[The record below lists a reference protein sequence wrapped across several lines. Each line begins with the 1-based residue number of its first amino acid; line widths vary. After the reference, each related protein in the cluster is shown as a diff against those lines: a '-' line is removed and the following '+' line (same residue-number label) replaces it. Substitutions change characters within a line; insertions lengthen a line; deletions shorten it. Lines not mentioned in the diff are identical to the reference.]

1 LKKQFFKKQ
10 NKEPFR
16 INSRITALEVR
27 IVSDNVKLGI
37 YKTNSAIEIAKQKGL
52 DLVEISSS
60 AIPPICKI
68 IDYSKFKYDQKKK
81 EKSIKSKSNK
91 VILKEIRFGPNTNDH
106 DLNFKLNNA
115 IKFLKNGLKLK
126 AYVQF
131 KGRSIVFKERGELI
145 LLKFAQS
152 LKKYGKLDQLPKLDG
167 RRMVLTLSSLY
178 SKKSKKVENKN

>member
-1 LKKQFFKKQ
+1 
-10 NKEPFR
+10 
-16 INSRITALEVR
+16 
-27 IVSDNVKLGI
+27 
-37 YKTNSAIEIAKQKGL
+37 
-52 DLVEISSS
+52 
-60 AIPPICKI
+60 
-68 IDYSKFKYDQKKK
+68 
-81 EKSIKSKSNK
+81 
-91 VILKEIRFGPNTNDH
+91 LKEIRFGPNTNDH